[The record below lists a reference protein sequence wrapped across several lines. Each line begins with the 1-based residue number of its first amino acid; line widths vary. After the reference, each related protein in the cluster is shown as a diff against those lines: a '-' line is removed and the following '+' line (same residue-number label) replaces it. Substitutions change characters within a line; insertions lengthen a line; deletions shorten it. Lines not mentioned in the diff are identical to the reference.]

1 MFTGLKVQN
10 DFSGFFINEIISE
23 NHELVKLKEFLNWDE
38 INKIYR
44 SSFPKAKNNDRPGTS
59 CKHTDLAVGL
69 ILLKHLYKMSDRALV
84 KAVHENLAFMI
95 FCGVTPQDIQK
106 ARAEGKKGIIE
117 HTAIVKIRKR
127 LGKKNLI
134 RIERMFFQQ
143 ILAKK
148 LIKGKTLVVDTTSL
162 EKKMLY
168 PTEVS
173 LIKRVIEHAEMVVQK
188 VELKKEMIK
197 SAVIRT
203 ANKLAK
209 TYYSAQ
215 KKSTELLHSVSR
227 KMIELAKETMKKAGQ
242 SFADAKTRRNKVIE
256 KTYRKVKEVGGKI
269 LSQIETKLA
278 GEPVTDKIVSYY
290 EPHVRALPK
299 GKIHKPCEFGTKV
312 TLGMSGNGFVTDY
325 DLHEGNPNEKGLLPA
340 MVERHAKEFGSEFQE
355 VTADAEFADM
365 QQNQMLEDLHDV
377 TVAIP
382 DKKSRSTDRGLDKRR
397 KKIYNKRSAIEAKIS
412 ETKRMYGLDKSDY
425 EGFEGDWTCLILGVF
440 AVNAKKL
447 LRILSPPL
455 VYSR

>member
-1 MFTGLKVQN
+1 MFTGLKIQN
-10 DFSGFFINEIISE
+10 DFSSFFIDGIISE

-44 SSFPKAKNNDRPGTS
+44 SSFPKAKNIGRPGAS

-84 KAVHENLAFMI
+84 KAVHENIAFMI
-95 FCGVTPQDIQK
+95 FCGVTPQDIRK
-106 ARAEGKKGIIE
+106 ARSKGKAGVID

-127 LGKKNLI
+127 LGKKNLV
-134 RIERMFFQQ
+134 RIERAFFQQ
-143 ILAKK
+143 IIAKK
-148 LIKGKTLVVDTTSL
+148 MIKGKTLVVDTTSL
-162 EKKMLY
+162 EKKILY

-188 VELKKEMIK
+188 VELKKEMVK
-197 SAVIRT
+197 SAVIKA

-209 TYYSAQ
+209 TYYSAR

-227 KMIELAKETMKKAGQ
+227 KMIELAKETLKKAEK
-242 SFADAKTRRNKVIE
+242 SFAAVKTMRNKIIE

-269 LSQIETKLA
+269 LSQIETKLS
-278 GEPVTDKIVSYY
+278 GEAVPDKIVSYY

-340 MVERHAKEFGSEFQE
+340 MVERHSDKFGSEFQE

-365 QQNQMLEDLHDV
+365 QQNQNLENRYDV

-382 DKKSRSTDRGLDKRR
+382 DKKARSTDRGLDRQR
-397 KKIYNKRSAIEAKIS
+397 KTIYNKRSAIEAKIS

-425 EGFEGDWTCLILGVF
+425 EGFEGDWICLILGVF

-447 LRILSPPL
+447 LRILSPPRA
-455 VYSR
+455 YGR